1 MKKKKLISIES
12 AQREADRLTALAVR
26 KDYERR
32 KEERRSIE
40 SQWTLNACFLAGR
53 QFVEIGPML
62 DVTDTLPEYP
72 WQERQVYNHVA
83 PIVETR
89 LAKLASVRP
98 VMSVR
103 PASSSESDLK
113 TANAS
118 TKILQA
124 VTSKM
129 ETDNVISRA
138 TTWSELTG
146 SAFYKVAW
154 EGGKGRG
161 DVRITAVSPYE
172 IYPDSLGACGL
183 DEVRS
188 LIHARAVPVSEISSV
203 YGKEVEAEDVELA
216 LPERASFTNLPDI
229 RTSKRDDCAILI
241 ERYEK
246 PSAQKPNG
254 ELLIV
259 AGETLLFAGELPYV
273 NGVDGARDL
282 PFVKQDAIVTPGAFF
297 GTSMIE
303 RAIPVQR
310 AYNAIKNRKHE
321 FMNRICCGVLAV
333 EDGAVDEDELTE
345 SGLKPG
351 SVIVY
356 RQGSQAPRMM
366 DQGNVPSIFSS
377 EEARLEEEFNVITG
391 VSDIM
396 RSSSVP
402 INASSGTAIQLL
414 IDQDDTRLTITS
426 DIIRAAVRDVA
437 KMTLRLYKQFAS
449 DKRLTRCVGD
459 DGQVELIEWKG
470 SDLGECDVVYDTVAE
485 TANSRSGKQSRLLEL
500 LNLGLLTDENGKLG
514 VATKHKLL
522 SAFGY
527 GSWET
532 LSELQ
537 SLHEQKADKENLALI
552 SGEKAEVD
560 EIDDHE
566 IHERS
571 HIRYM
576 LSGEFEKA
584 YGKDPDLKERMLVHV
599 RSHRSMSALAKEAGK
614 YESQTQQSA

>member
-1 MKKKKLISIES
+1 MKKNKLITPQS
-12 AQREADRLTALAVR
+12 AQAEKDRQTALAVR

-32 KEERRSIE
+32 REERRSTE
-40 SQWTLNACFLAGR
+40 AQWTLNSCFLAGR

-62 DVTDTLPEYP
+62 DVVDTLPEYA
-72 WQERQVYNHVA
+72 WEERQVYNHIA

-89 LAKLASVRP
+89 LSKLASVRP

-129 ETDNVISRA
+129 ETDNIISRA

-146 SAFYKVAW
+146 SAFYKVTW
-154 EGGKGRG
+154 EGGKTG
-161 DVRITAVSPYE
+161 DVKITAVSPYE
-172 IYPDSLGACGL
+172 IYPDNLSAEGMDG
-183 DEVRS
+183 VRS
-188 LIHARAVPVSEISSV
+188 IIHARAVPTADILSAYGVS
-203 YGKEVEAEDVELA
+203 VEAEDVELVCPERSAFTA
-216 LPERASFTNLPDI
+216 LPDLRINRP
-229 RTSKRDDCAILI
+229 RDCALLI
-241 ERYEK
+241 ERYEMPSKEK
-246 PSAQKPNG
+246 PKG

-259 AGETLLFAGELPYV
+259 AGGKLLYAGDLPYE
-273 NGVDGARDL
+273 NGDDGKRCL
-282 PFVKQDAIVTPGAFF
+282 PFVKQDALVTPGAFF

-310 AYNAIKNRKHE
+310 AYNAVKNRKHE

-333 EDGAVDEDELTE
+333 EDGAVDEDDLVEG
-345 SGLKPG
+345 GLRPG

-356 RQGSQAPRMM
+356 RQGSQAPRML
-366 DQGNVPSIFSS
+366 DHGNVPTIFTT
-377 EEARLEEEFNVITG
+377 EEASLEEEFNVITG

-426 DIIRAAVRDVA
+426 DIIRSAVRDVA
-437 KMTLRLYKQFAS
+437 KMTLRLYKQFATE
-449 DKRLTRCVGD
+449 KRLTKCVGD
-459 DGQVELIEWKG
+459 NGEVELIEWKG
-470 SDLGECDVVYDTVAE
+470 SDVGECDVVYDTVAE
-485 TANSRSGKQSRLLEL
+485 TANSRSGRQSRLLEL
-500 LNLGLLTDENGKLG
+500 LSLGLLSGEDGRLD
-514 VATKHKLL
+514 ASTKHKLL

-532 LSELQ
+532 VAELET
-537 SLHEQKADKENLALI
+537 LHEQKADKENI
-552 SGEKAEVD
+552 SMLGGETPSAD
-560 EIDDHE
+560 EIDDHA

-571 HIRYM
+571 HVRYM
-576 LSGEFEKA
+576 LSSEFGEKVKSDE
-584 YGKDPDLKERMLVHV
+584 GLKERMLSHV
-599 RSHRSMSALAKEAGK
+599 RQHRSMASLSKEAGK
-614 YESQTQQSA
+614 YENATYDQT